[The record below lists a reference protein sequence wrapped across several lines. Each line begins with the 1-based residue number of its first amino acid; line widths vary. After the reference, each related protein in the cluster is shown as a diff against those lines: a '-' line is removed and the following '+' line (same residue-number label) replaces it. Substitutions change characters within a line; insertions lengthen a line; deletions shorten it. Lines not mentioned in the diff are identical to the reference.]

1 MKKIAL
7 FFFLSAICVSVSFAT
22 EFEQEK
28 RTLQTK
34 TATVSELVDALFAS
48 EVECPFPQYKMTRE
62 AFGIDSSTKYTL
74 KEKATLIY
82 RARELRRGMSLAV
95 EVENKEWARAKAKS
109 ATISV
114 AEREAHARE
123 TTNMKRDFLSSDKGR
138 KMVAFLKT
146 KTVSPEDLVDYLSV
160 VGVGSSAVSARGWA
174 KEAGKDF
181 AKLPMSERVNI
192 LYRKVKGAELDK
204 AERRASRKS
213 YLIPKNEDGKPP
225 VVPYRVNKGAIS
237 R

>member
-1 MKKIAL
+1 MKKTAL
-7 FFFLSAICVSVSFAT
+7 FFILSAFCVSVSFAT
-22 EFEQEK
+22 DFEQEK
-28 RTLQTK
+28 RALQTK

-62 AFGIDSSTKYTL
+62 AFGIDSSTKYSL

-82 RARELRRGMSLAV
+82 RARELRRGMSLAI
-95 EVENKEWARAKAKS
+95 EVERKAMDRANAKRGHV
-109 ATISV
+109 SV
-114 AEREAHARE
+114 ANELAAK
-123 TTNMKRDFLSSDKGR
+123 KRDFLSSDKGR

-146 KTVSPEDLVDYLSV
+146 KTVAPEDLVDYLSV

-174 KEAGKDF
+174 KEAGNDF
-181 AKLPMSERVNI
+181 AKLPMSERVNL

-204 AERRASRKS
+204 AERRSSRKT
-213 YLIPKNEDGKPP
+213 YKNPKNEDGKPP
-225 VVPYRVNKGAIS
+225 IVPYRVNKGAIS

>member
-7 FFFLSAICVSVSFAT
+7 FFILSAFCVSVSFAT
-22 EFEQEK
+22 DSEQEK
-28 RTLQTK
+28 RALQTK
-34 TATVSELVDALFAS
+34 TATVAELVDALFAA

-62 AFGIDSSTKYTL
+62 AFGIDGSTKYSL

-82 RARELRRGMSLAV
+82 RARELRRGMSLAI
-95 EVENKEWARAKAKS
+95 EVERKAMERANAKS
-109 ATISV
+109 GHIRV
-114 AEREAHARE
+114 ANELKDKKS
-123 TTNMKRDFLSSDKGR
+123 NFLSSDKGR
-138 KMVAFLKT
+138 KMASFLKT
-146 KTVSPEDLVDYLSV
+146 KAVSPEDLVDYLSV

-192 LYRKVKGAELDK
+192 LYRKVKGAELDQAK
-204 AERRASRKS
+204 RRSARKS
-213 YLIPKNEDGKPP
+213 YQNPKNEDGKPP